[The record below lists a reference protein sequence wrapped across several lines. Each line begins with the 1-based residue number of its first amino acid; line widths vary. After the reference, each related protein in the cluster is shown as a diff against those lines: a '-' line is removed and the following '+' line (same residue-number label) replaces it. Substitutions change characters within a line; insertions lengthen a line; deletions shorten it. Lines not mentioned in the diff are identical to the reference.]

1 MTTLCVTTFVEKC
14 MIERIEEKLD
24 YLIERVNGLSGI
36 RGFGDNLI
44 ANIIGNILIRQLA
57 QNNESFVI
65 KVVKS

>member
-1 MTTLCVTTFVEKC
+1 

-44 ANIIGNILIRQLA
+44 ANIIGNILIR
-57 QNNESFVI
+57 
-65 KVVKS
+65 